1 MKLWIL
7 RIIAVVGMLMVIAMG
22 VMDYLEN
29 QTLQNLPKMALALLA
44 LILMLVRT
52 FVGQIN
58 TPQKREMKD
67 ALEKHAAPFRDEPRA
82 KKLFCRGLRG
92 VYGGD
97 NDVAYTYLT
106 RAYETAQNPRAKA
119 RAAFYMGS
127 CALSEKNYTRA
138 LDYLENAVRLDPGYP
153 SAWSNLYTVHM
164 AMNQPEKA
172 RAACENGL
180 LYSPQN
186 TPLLSRL
193 GKYYYDIS
201 EFEKARDMY
210 MSVWKQEPANPVSC
224 ANLALACAG
233 TGDFSAAEEY
243 LSKAEHLGYP
253 KTQNLRQQINA
264 MRARRPRK
272 FTPPAQ
278 FLLETESRAVSGC
291 TPDDVAQAVHAL
303 LRRECD
309 FIVLTPPERG
319 SRVRFMQSALLEE
332 DAELQIGVE
341 DDSGSCRLYSA
352 NVTPDL
358 LPEAFLQFYTTGRV
372 PASFAEQAAPVQ

>member
-7 RIIAVVGMLMVIAMG
+7 RIIAVAGMLLIVVMG

-29 QTLQNLPKMALALLA
+29 QSLQNLPKMLLVLAA

-67 ALEKHAAPFRDEPRA
+67 AIEKNAAPFRDEPRA

-92 VYGGD
+92 AYGGD
-97 NDVAYTYLT
+97 SDVAYTYLSK
-106 RAYETAQNPRAKA
+106 AYDAAQNPRAKA
-119 RAAFYMGS
+119 RAAFFLGS
-127 CALSEKNYTRA
+127 TALTGKNHTRA
-138 LDYLENAVRLDPGYP
+138 LDYLEKAARLDPNYAA
-153 SAWSNLYTVHM
+153 AWSNLYTVHM

-172 RAACENGL
+172 RAACETGL
-180 LYSPQN
+180 LYSPQSA
-186 TPLLSRL
+186 PLLSRL
-193 GKYYYDIS
+193 GKYYFDIS

-210 MSVWKQEPANPVSC
+210 LGVWKQEPANPVSC

-233 TGDFSAAEEY
+233 TGDFAAAEEY
-243 LSKAEHLGYP
+243 FSKAEHLGYQ

-272 FTPPAQ
+272 FTPPAH

-291 TPDDVAQAVHAL
+291 TPGDVTQAVQAL
-303 LRRECD
+303 LNRECD

-341 DDSGSCRLYSA
+341 EDSGSCRLYSA
-352 NVTPDL
+352 NVTPDI

-372 PASFAEQAAPVQ
+372 PPSFAEQAAPVQ